1 MAKRKKVTLT
11 VSEQDVLDHLDIELL
26 DDSRQISRA
35 DKLIAKHHY
44 LKNATLVGQ
53 HIRYVASYKGQWL
66 AIGYWA
72 AAALH
77 LKARDE
83 YIGWTHEQCR
93 RRRALIA
100 NNARLLC
107 LPQCSYPNLVSR
119 FMKLMLKRLSD
130 DWMNKW
136 GHPIAFVESFVDP
149 RYFQGTCYKAS
160 GWTNLGDTV
169 GWKRHAN
176 DFYLQHQSPKQIWC
190 RPLKPDACN
199 QMKASKLPQSWQMVE
214 DATLPG
220 CTFKVPQIRGL
231 MQMLEEDLKEFRR
244 SCALAYPLAGMIGL
258 VVMAMASEVQKGAKD
273 LAQFAQKLNQGQ
285 LRALKFR
292 ACRKTRKIRCPTRT
306 TFQRVLEAVD
316 ASQLE
321 ELLLKWQNQLLGTKS
336 TEDDLVIIDGKKLRH
351 GEGEI
356 VNAINGEGHFLG
368 SVLTPEKTNEITA
381 ARELMSKLELGGKL
395 ILADAL
401 HTNYDT
407 ARQIL
412 FEHGADYLFT
422 VKGNQPTIQE
432 TLEKVF
438 TKHDISPST
447 QQPKHQGKL
456 GIQLFE
462 IRNPGA

>member
-1 MAKRKKVTLT
+1 MRCL
-11 VSEQDVLDHLDIELL
+11 LL

-190 RPLKPDACN
+190 RPLKPDA
-199 QMKASKLPQSWQMVE
+199 Q
-214 DATLPG
+214 
-220 CTFKVPQIRGL
+220 
-231 MQMLEEDLKEFRR
+231 
-244 SCALAYPLAGMIGL
+244 
-258 VVMAMASEVQKGAKD
+258 
-273 LAQFAQKLNQGQ
+273 
-285 LRALKFR
+285 
-292 ACRKTRKIRCPTRT
+292 
-306 TFQRVLEAVD
+306 
-316 ASQLE
+316 
-321 ELLLKWQNQLLGTKS
+321 
-336 TEDDLVIIDGKKLRH
+336 
-351 GEGEI
+351 
-356 VNAINGEGHFLG
+356 
-368 SVLTPEKTNEITA
+368 
-381 ARELMSKLELGGKL
+381 
-395 ILADAL
+395 
-401 HTNYDT
+401 
-407 ARQIL
+407 
-412 FEHGADYLFT
+412 
-422 VKGNQPTIQE
+422 
-432 TLEKVF
+432 
-438 TKHDISPST
+438 
-447 QQPKHQGKL
+447 
-456 GIQLFE
+456 
-462 IRNPGA
+462 